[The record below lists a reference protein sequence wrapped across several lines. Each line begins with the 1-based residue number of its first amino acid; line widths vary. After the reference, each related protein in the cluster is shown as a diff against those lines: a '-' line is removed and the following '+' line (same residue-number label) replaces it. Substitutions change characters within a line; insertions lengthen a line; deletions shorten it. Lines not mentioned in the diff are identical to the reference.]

1 MQKLCFH
8 QKVNLAALLS
18 VVVFCGVEAKA
29 QAASAADAGEPAAN
43 GALKVVGNISSE
55 TMAPKIAEDWSTPS
69 LEGSDLRLGYA
80 LVGEVDKS
88 ASGYTRE
95 FARVQWR
102 SGDPVDL
109 YIVKPDGVEKPPVI
123 LYLYSYP
130 FELDRFRDDGF
141 CRFLTTNGFA
151 AVGFASALTAGR
163 YHAPR
168 PMKEWFVSELRESL
182 ATSAHD
188 VQMILNYLA
197 MRGDLDVDRV
207 GMFGDGSGASIA
219 ILAAAVDPR
228 IKTLDLLDPWGD
240 WPDWVAKSTLI
251 PENERPGLMK
261 PEWLA
266 GVAPLDPLEWLP
278 KLKRQKLRIQLV
290 STVTVTPEEAK
301 RKVEAAAPSNA
312 EIVHYADA
320 QAFKNTVASGIGFDW
335 IKEHVEPG
343 AIKQPQANGDLES
356 PNPTAKP
363 KDSQQ

>member
-8 QKVNLAALLS
+8 QKVNLAVLLS
-18 VVVFCGVEAKA
+18 VVVFCGVEAQA
-29 QAASAADAGEPAAN
+29 QAASAGDAGEPATN
-43 GALKVVGNISSE
+43 GAPKVVGNISSE
-55 TMAPKIAEDWSTPS
+55 TLAPKITEDWSTPS

-88 ASGYTRE
+88 GSGYTRE
-95 FARVQWR
+95 FSRVQWR
-102 SGDPVDL
+102 SGDAIDL
-109 YIVKPDGVEKPPVI
+109 YIVKLDGVEKPPVI

-141 CRFLTTNGFA
+141 CRFLTSHGFA

-168 PMKEWFVSELRESL
+168 PMKQWFVSELREAL

-197 MRGDLDVDRV
+197 TRSDVDMDRV

-251 PENERPGLMK
+251 PENERPGFMK

-266 GVAPLDPLEWLP
+266 GVAPLDPIEWLP
-278 KLKRQKLRIQLV
+278 KLKQQKVRIQLV

-312 EIVHYADA
+312 EIVHYGDT

-335 IKEHVEPG
+335 IKEQVQPG
-343 AIKQPQANGDLES
+343 AIKRPQANGALES
-356 PNPTAKP
+356 PNPTVKP
-363 KDSQQ
+363 QDSQP